1 MKDFGIHS
9 GLMIPPGSRAVLARI
24 DPADTYGV
32 TQAHVARR
40 FAKQEAVLAGLQE
53 KLFAENRRSLL
64 VVLQATDTG
73 GKDGTV
79 KHVIGGVNP
88 QGVRI
93 TSFKVPTPEER
104 RHEFLWRIR
113 RALTVPGQ
121 IGIFNRSH
129 YEDVLVARVKHV
141 VPFDTVEARYG
152 EINAFETELT
162 DSGTTVLKFFLH
174 ISYEEQRKRLLERLN
189 DPDKNWKFT
198 ESDIEERQ
206 YWEDYQ
212 SAYDAALTRCSS
224 RTAPWY
230 VIPANHKWFRNWAVM
245 EILIATLKAM
255 KPEYPHPKLDI
266 PRLKQRLAG

>member
-1 MKDFGIHS
+1 MKDLAIHS
-9 GLMIPPGSRAVLARI
+9 GLRIPPGSRAVLARI
-24 DPADTYGV
+24 DPADTHGV

-53 KLFAENRRSLL
+53 RLFAENRRSLL

-93 TSFKVPTPEER
+93 TAFKVPTPQER

-113 RALTVPGQ
+113 RALPVPGQ

-129 YEDVLVARVKHV
+129 YEDVLVARVKHL
-141 VPFDTVEARYG
+141 VPSDTVEARYG
-152 EINAFETELT
+152 QINAFETELT
-162 DSGTTVLKFFLH
+162 NSGTTLLKFFLH
-174 ISYEEQRKRLLERLN
+174 ISYEEQRKRLLERLD

-198 ESDIEERQ
+198 ESDIEDRH
-206 YWEDYQ
+206 YWDDYQ
-212 SAYDAALTRCSS
+212 SAYDAALTRCS
-224 RTAPWY
+224 TPMAPWY

-245 EILIATLKAM
+245 EILIATLKTM
-255 KPEYPHPKLDI
+255 RPEYPHPKLDI